1 MNSKISGIQ
10 IPNSDKEAP
19 IFQHADDTTLTVS
32 NKKSVGEIFK
42 VFEKYEAS
50 SGAKTNRTSLSCT
63 IFNANE
69 PVFST

>member
-1 MNSKISGIQ
+1 MPEILLFFFFLFSNKIARLYEPLQCNIKMNSKISGIQ

-32 NKKSVGEIFK
+32 NKKI
-42 VFEKYEAS
+42 
-50 SGAKTNRTSLSCT
+50 
-63 IFNANE
+63 NANE